1 MTEAM
6 VDILPHHTK
15 TERAW
20 VIRDDNQQAFFG
32 DIPENQEVVSMKL
45 SWKLD
50 TVGSEVFIG
59 CFRLHLASL
68 VEEGY
73 TKLSGRGRH
82 LRFQREDNLIQI
94 SCGRTSLA
102 LTIGSLPR
110 HLLPK

>member
-1 MTEAM
+1 M

-20 VIRDDNQQAFFG
+20 VIRDDNQQAYFG
-32 DIPENQEVVSMKL
+32 DIPESQDVVSMEL
-45 SWKLD
+45 RWKPD
-50 TVGSEVFIG
+50 TVGSEVSVG
-59 CFRLHLASL
+59 CFRIHLAAL

-73 TKLSGRGRH
+73 ARVSVRGRH

-94 SCGRTSLA
+94 SCGRTSPA